1 MEKETIPAGRITV
14 AEKVSQS
21 GNLLGLNQS
30 EVSQYLMGMKSRVEQ
45 VLPKHLTAERI
56 ISMAATTIA
65 RNPQIAQCTP
75 ASLLGSVMQA
85 SILGFP
91 PVEALGYCYFVPY
104 NAKKKGADGK
114 DVWVKEVQF
123 QIGYKGMIDL
133 ARRSGKIK
141 TVYAEV
147 VREGDEFSVTMGL
160 EQNLVHNPKFDSSKP
175 MTFVYAVCHYTDG
188 GYNFVVLSR
197 SDIERLRMR
206 SPMQKE
212 TPSGAWAT
220 DYEAMAK
227 AKAMKQLSKY
237 MPLNIDQQVAV
248 NSDEGTITPDSFSKD
263 NEGNSMATNV
273 QYVQDAEV
281 VDDDDLQSSNAA
293 EIGFEDKGGPS
304 EPEKNT
310 AKQAKQ
316 TEVPFL

>member
-1 MEKETIPAGRITV
+1 MEKETIPARRITV

-56 ISMAATTIA
+56 ISIAATTIA

-104 NAKKKGADGK
+104 NAKKKGAEGK
-114 DVWVKEVQF
+114 DVWLKEVQF

-147 VREGDEFSVTMGL
+147 VREGDEFNVTMGL
-160 EQNLVHNPKFDSSKP
+160 EQSLEHKPKFDSSKP
-175 MTFVYAVCHYTDG
+175 LTFVYAVCHYTDG
-188 GYNFVVLSR
+188 GYNFVVLSK

-212 TPSGAWAT
+212 NPSGAWAT

-227 AKAMKQLSKY
+227 AKALKQLSKY
-237 MPLNIDQQVAV
+237 MPLNLDQQMAV
-248 NSDEGTITPDSFSKD
+248 NSDEATITPDSFSKD
-263 NEGNSMATNV
+263 NDGNSMATNV
-273 QYVQDAEV
+273 QYVQDAEI
-281 VDDDDLQSSNAA
+281 VDDADVETESAE
-293 EIGFEDKGGPS
+293 EIGFEENNGPS
-304 EPEKNT
+304 EQMKKA
-310 AKQAKQ
+310 AKSAKQ